1 MNLSI
6 SLSVLLLALQGVV
19 AIPAP
24 YPVTRQSN
32 GLAFG
37 KGDLH
42 LVNCEPRISETGS
55 VSSQWL
61 SLVIYCENDADCSDP
76 NHVPAERDICVKKAS
91 NVSGDYQRWENSEWQ
106 TCRFAE
112 RGPFSWV
119 LVRLARLFPPT
130 TEVG

>member
-1 MNLSI
+1 MKLSR
-6 SLSVLLLALQGVV
+6 SLSVLLLAWQGVA

-24 YPVTRQSN
+24 LPVTRKSN
-32 GLAFG
+32 ARAFA

-42 LVNCEPRISETGS
+42 LVNCEPRNSETGP
-55 VSSQWL
+55 VSTQWL
-61 SLVIYCENDADCSDP
+61 SLVIYCENNTDCSDSS
-76 NHVPAERDICVKKAS
+76 HVPAERDICVKKAS